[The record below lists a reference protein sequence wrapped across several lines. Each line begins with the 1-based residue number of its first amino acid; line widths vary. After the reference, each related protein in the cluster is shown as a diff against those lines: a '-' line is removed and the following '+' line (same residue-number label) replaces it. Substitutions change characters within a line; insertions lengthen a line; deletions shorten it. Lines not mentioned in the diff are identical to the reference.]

1 MGVYSFSGV
10 SSMRP
15 VVAAFLLSVTLLLV
29 PAAPGFAGGHGSGG
43 RGAHGFH
50 GGHGFHGH
58 FHGHGAIVIGP
69 SGTPGIIFVSPHF
82 FVSPR
87 FVSTQGGMRSRFR
100 APHGFVRQPFFAWG
114 AARVEPDEVV
124 MVPQFVPQFLDPV
137 PSEAPVPDPK
147 FVFPPTPSASS
158 PAGSHNV
165 IVQRGSQIEVQSFPT
180 AR

>member
-29 PAAPGFAGGHGSGG
+29 PAAPGFAGGHGGGG

-50 GGHGFHGH
+50 GGHGFRGH

-69 SGTPGIIFVSPHF
+69 SGAPGIIFVSPHF

-87 FVSTQGGMRSRFR
+87 FVSTQRGMRSQFR
-100 APHGFVRQPFFAWG
+100 APHGFVRQPFLAWG
-114 AARVEPDEVV
+114 PWGGGVESDEVV
-124 MVPQFVPQFLDPV
+124 MVPQFVPQFADPA

-147 FVFPPTPSASS
+147 FVFPPTPRASN
-158 PAGSHNV
+158 PAGSHTV
-165 IVQRGSQIEVQSFPT
+165 IVQRGSQIEMQSFP
-180 AR
+180 